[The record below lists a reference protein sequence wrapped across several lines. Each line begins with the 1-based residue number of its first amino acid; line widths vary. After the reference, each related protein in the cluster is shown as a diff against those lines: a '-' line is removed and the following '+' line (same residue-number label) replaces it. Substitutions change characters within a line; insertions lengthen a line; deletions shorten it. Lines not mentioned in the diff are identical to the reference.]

1 MIGTDLNAARY
12 WLEAGNVVG
21 IPTETV
27 YGLAGNALND
37 EAVLTIFRVK
47 NRPAFDPLIVH
58 ADSLDKVRTLVRELP
73 PVAEQLARTCWPGP
87 LTLLLP
93 KRNHV
98 PDLTTSGLD
107 TVAIRI
113 PNHPLTLALLQL
125 LDFPLAAPSANPFGY
140 ISPTTAQHVADQL
153 GNQVPYILDGGPC
166 LVGVESTIIG
176 FDDDGQ
182 AVVYRLGGMAVEQLE
197 AITGPLRVQTSSSN
211 PQSHD
216 TPQAPGMLTS
226 HYAPRKPLTLLAEG
240 QVPPMLGTLPDEQFA
255 ESVGVLAF
263 SRTLPGIPEANQ
275 LVLAPN
281 GDVLEAA
288 RNLFAYL
295 RRLDA
300 LPVTQLYAQ
309 LVPDEGLGRAVND
322 RLRRAAA

>member
-1 MIGTDLNAARY
+1 MIGTDLNAARH
-12 WLEAGNVVG
+12 WLITGNVVG

-27 YGLAGNALND
+27 YGLAGNALNE

-58 ADSLDKVRTLVRELP
+58 TDSLDKVRKLVRELP

-93 KRNHV
+93 RRDHI

-107 TVAIRI
+107 TVAVRI
-113 PNHPLTLALLQL
+113 PDHPLTLALLES

-153 GNQVPYILDGGPC
+153 GDQVPYILDGGPC

-176 FDDDGQ
+176 FDNDGR
-182 AVVYRLGGMAVEQLE
+182 AVVYRLGGMALEQLE
-197 AITGPLRVQTSSSN
+197 AIAGPLRVQQSSSN
-211 PQSHD
+211 PHEA
-216 TPQAPGMLTS
+216 PQAPGMLTS
-226 HYAPRKPLTLLAEG
+226 HYAPRKPLTLLADG
-240 QVPPMLGTLPDEQFA
+240 QVPPVLGTLLA
-255 ESVGVLAF
+255 KSVGALVF
-263 SRTLPGIPEANQ
+263 SATLPGIPLENQ
-275 LVLAPN
+275 LVLAPG
-281 GDVLEAA
+281 GDVKEAA

-295 RRLDA
+295 RRLDT

>member
-1 MIGTDLNAARY
+1 MIGTDLTIARH
-12 WLEAGNVVG
+12 WLTAGNVVG

-58 ADSLDKVRTLVRELP
+58 TDSLDKVQELVRELP
-73 PVAEQLARTCWPGP
+73 PIAEQLARTCWPGP

-93 KRNHV
+93 KREHV

-113 PNHPLTLALLQL
+113 PNHPLTLALLAS

-153 GNQVPYILDGGPC
+153 GDQVPYILDGGPC
-166 LVGVESTIIG
+166 PVGVESTIIG
-176 FDDDGQ
+176 FNANGE

-197 AITGPLRVQTSSSN
+197 AITGPLRVQTSNSN
-211 PQSHD
+211 PQEQAH
-216 TPQAPGMLTS
+216 PQAPGMLTS
-226 HYAPRKPLTLLAEG
+226 HYAPRKPLTLLADGE
-240 QVPPMLGTLPDEQFA
+240 VPPTLGTLPADQSA
-255 ESVGVLAF
+255 NSVGALVF
-263 SRTLPGIPEANQ
+263 SGTLPGIPIANQ
-275 LVLAPN
+275 LVLSPS

-295 RRLDA
+295 RRLDT

-309 LVPDEGLGRAVND
+309 LVPNEGVGRAVND